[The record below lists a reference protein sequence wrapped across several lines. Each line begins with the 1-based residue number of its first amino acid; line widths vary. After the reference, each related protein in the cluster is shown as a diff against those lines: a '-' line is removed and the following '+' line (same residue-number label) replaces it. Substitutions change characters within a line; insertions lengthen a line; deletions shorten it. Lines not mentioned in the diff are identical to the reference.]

1 MSTPELSSC
10 VFLNNSVESIF
21 YQSSLSNEPCVS
33 LSSLGC
39 LTSGG
44 FRRPGSSWQM
54 PGCARGVC
62 AVTLQG
68 GWQATEERCEG
79 LVQNP
84 QYQVRMYKK
93 SPKNIFS
100 PPVCDEGGREFAV
113 PRLLCK
119 ASPVQRC
126 YIGRDN
132 SLKCQSLLSC
142 PQTFK
147 ALTIPFPMCV
157 SEQNLFVTP
166 S

>member
-1 MSTPELSSC
+1 MRTGIHDNLCYLKIKSDIGQHSQFLRC
-10 VFLNNSVESIF
+10 LNNSVESLF
-21 YQSSLSNEPCVS
+21 YQSWLSNEACKS

-100 PPVCDEGGREFAV
+100 SPVCDEGGREFAV

-132 SLKCQSLLSC
+132 SLKPQSLVVH
-142 PQTFK
+142 K
-147 ALTIPFPMCV
+147 
-157 SEQNLFVTP
+157 P
-166 S
+166 SRH